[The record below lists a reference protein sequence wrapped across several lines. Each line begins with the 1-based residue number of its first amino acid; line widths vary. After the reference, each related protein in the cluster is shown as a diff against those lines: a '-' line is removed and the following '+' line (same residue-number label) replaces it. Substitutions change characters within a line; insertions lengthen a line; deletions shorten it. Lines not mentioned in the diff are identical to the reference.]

1 MSMMYSLFVCV
12 VVQVTPVLGVVCVV
26 LTVLVVKEPPRG
38 ASEGGT
44 HLKTT
49 AWKEDLKYL
58 VNE

>member
-1 MSMMYSLFVCV
+1 MDL
-12 VVQVTPVLGVVCVV
+12 QVTPVLGVVCVI
-26 LTVLVVKEPPRG
+26 LTVLFVKEPPRG

-58 VNE
+58 VKE